1 MREALVPLHISFCA
15 AIWEGEGERE
25 GEGEAEGEGEEEEVQ
40 RRSRET
46 GRNQTGG
53 FELAL

>member
-1 MREALVPLHISFCA
+1 MPLHLSFCA

-25 GEGEAEGEGEEEEVQ
+25 GEAEAEAEGEEEEVQ